1 MGVCLS
7 CTDPSTPPEEVQEV
21 LIQPEQYTYII
32 AKQTPTITPQ
42 TPSERGL
49 SKIVSQRPSKRRA
62 SILQPVETTPLLSSE
77 YIANDELN
85 VSPRSPEIREIR
97 NEPQSPEYYDP
108 FPDIKIETFYRYSR
122 EMSSHQAKNL
132 FWLRSYWETV
142 SSSLKPGPWTEQS
155 DSFLSLRSLYDIFKS
170 ETPLEILPYLAGLIA
185 DDQILKQVADQYL
198 LPLL

>member
-21 LIQPEQYTYII
+21 FIQPEQYTYII

-77 YIANDELN
+77 YSVNDEVS

-108 FPDIKIETFYRYSR
+108 FPDIKIETLYRYSR

-142 SSSLKPGPWTEQS
+142 SSSLRPGPYSEQP
-155 DSFLSLRSLYDIFKS
+155 DTFLSLQSLYDIFKS
-170 ETPLEILPYLAGLIA
+170 ESPLDIISYLANL
-185 DDQILKQVADQYL
+185 VADQDVL
-198 LPLL
+198 RQVA